1 MVDKISGIV
10 ISVRDYSENDSLIK
24 IISPTIGINTYLARG
39 SKKTKSSLKIA
50 TQLFTYCDFFGK

>member
-24 IISPTIGINTYLARG
+24 IISPTIGINTYL
-39 SKKTKSSLKIA
+39 
-50 TQLFTYCDFFGK
+50 